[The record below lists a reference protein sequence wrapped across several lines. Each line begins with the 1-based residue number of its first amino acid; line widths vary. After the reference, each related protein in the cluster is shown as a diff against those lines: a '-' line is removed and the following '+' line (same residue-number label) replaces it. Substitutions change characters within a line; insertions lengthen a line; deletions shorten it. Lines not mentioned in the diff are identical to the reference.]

1 MRVDAGMT
9 ACLAQT
15 YDRPPVW
22 CVDTDDPPLCRPH
35 LEHAGR
41 DVALLVHDYRDLEQ
55 LLPKP
60 VTVFPDEHHVYQSR
74 TGPPAEA
81 SVPLRLD
88 VEALQA
94 EIWWLAAAWAEV
106 LADRHRLADPP
117 VHVRAGHAVQWAVQ
131 LITPRVEVLARIP
144 EVQMVSYPAADPTQ
158 AIRHRTVE
166 LCYVTGAQG
175 VLDLM
180 AVHRRAR
187 SVLGLTDPLYALPG
201 RCQVRGCG
209 AAELRVRGGSD
220 TVWCGRCGAIMTRD
234 DYDRLG
240 NVFLREAA

>member
-1 MRVDAGMT
+1 MT
-9 ACLAQT
+9 EPCLAQST
-15 YDRPPVW
+15 QHPPVW
-22 CVDTDDPPLCRPH
+22 CVDTDDTPLCRPH
-35 LEHAGR
+35 LEHAR
-41 DVALLVHDYRDLEQ
+41 TDVALLVHDYRDLEQ

-60 VTVFPDEHHVYQSR
+60 LTVFPDEHHVYQSR

-81 SVPLRLD
+81 PVPMRLD

-94 EIWWLAAAWAEV
+94 ELWWLSTAWAEV
-106 LADRHRLADPP
+106 LADRHRLSDPP
-117 VHVRAGHAVQWAVQ
+117 THVRPGHAVQWAVQ
-131 LITPRVEVLARIP
+131 VLSPRIGMLARIA
-144 EVQMVSYPAADPTQ
+144 EVQMWCYPASAK
-158 AIRHRTVE
+158 
-166 LCYVTGAQG
+166 LSYVTGARG

-201 RCQVRGCG
+201 RCQNRGCG